1 MSWKK
6 VEFKGS
12 DSVDRLQRIQAL
24 CTSSDTKLDG
34 ILIIGG
40 VDSFHSQTSQAAIKY
55 LFLGSSGQELLG
67 EQVIRQEHERLEDV
81 ILLICPQRVS
91 VFYSSESDAA
101 VKVLPVIS
109 KWRHVTEYVVHDGME
124 PDEQEERKISA
135 FKSMMK
141 GVKTVGV
148 PFGIDRDGVNLQ
160 DTMIPEKWPLVQSY
174 GLEGGESTGKG
185 FLTMNH
191 RVVNV
196 SREMMGS
203 MAQLDGFSAKRVVQ
217 ESQPFLAHHFDE
229 FLLKLD
235 HAESPDARNAKAESD
250 LGEDLLSFY
259 EFGTMQY
266 SARGLKTAPNRGS
279 RVLFGAR
286 TSSLTDKS
294 SSKAFLS
301 NSGVKEGI
309 PATHMVVQAEDPFTG
324 VRFARTYFLSS
335 GKVCKRVVD
344 EDALV
349 PSPVK
354 PNSGVAATAADT
366 NTMIEMYALLL
377 RGFKAGVAELVR
389 ECMDGKLASVD
400 RCIESAR
407 AEAIHAIIEMDKTH
421 SRLLGSSK
429 FPTKFID
436 DQLRLTAEIMDARG
450 QPVDSLT
457 EDWCLLYCSMKL
469 ANIPSDANPLLP
481 LGSLVVGDTF
491 LFHGRGAGSLSNP
504 AIKRVLH
511 VTKPFANFRSWIQD
525 GEEAEAVKDLMRTLQ
540 SEFMLQSRSVLL
552 GRAITPLDADIEAN
566 GEDSTYQTT
575 MSSKAT
581 LLLNSE
587 LMPIVHGSWRIFTG
601 GMVFAS
607 PYFNPIV
614 VSIERSVKS
623 LTVLPSPHEEL
634 VLLKMELKDDGHS
647 PVSAYHLSNAA
658 VCTNTDK
665 TFLFDQLS
673 EALPFS
679 LDSQELYIPL
689 QSGTRFQDEV
699 FRALESWKI
708 TAASLNIPIY
718 RASDL
723 SEQFEGDTPRD
734 REAAHFEVPVHVKS
748 TCELLVHRQTF
759 VGQDARTIDDFFPQ
773 DFIPKDP
780 GAATALPKP
789 NTEDLSRLSVPVTV
803 MLGIPGSGVAAMANS
818 VCKISSASFAWIAVD
833 VDLRNLD
840 PSKQQKME
848 ASGFFEISDKLSRAL
863 DGIKAAAKTLQL
875 HPRIMLT
882 VVGYIDPITVAC
894 AIRRAGHDASL
905 PSKIGAVINCVSATN
920 VYLPDTLATQ
930 AAFPKVF
937 DQMEA
942 GFVTHM
948 VLTNSTDVEPA
959 VLQRLR
965 FHMDHV
971 NPFADVMVL
980 SHDVFE
986 GPLTPLLA
994 IDRFES
1000 AYYKQYRNAHFP
1012 DWDSTASS
1020 NNATPSYTRYVAELV
1035 PDLAPVSFRYE
1046 IVPGMDRS
1054 KFSFLITRT
1063 LTPFATSTKSM
1074 DRVYPMDNAGNKS
1087 TKGIRIAQTIAVEKV
1102 RLDGNSSTASSATP
1116 CAEGVFSNGQS
1127 RSCWCVEGQVVFK
1140 DEPGCVYEYRS
1151 SGIFARLWVDSS
1163 QLSNKADSL
1172 PSLEMKVTG
1181 HGLNPDKLREL
1192 LLNCYAHAEASPN
1205 QVRSK
1210 ASISPQEK
1218 RELQRQHAMDPLPEG
1233 YLFDGTNYVDFFGGR
1248 YEFHPCIAQFID
1260 EYITDANDDRKAT
1273 NLKATVERE
1282 SQQSF
1287 VRQIV

>member
-24 CTSSDTKLDG
+24 CPSSDTKLDG

-40 VDSFHSQTSQAAIKY
+40 VDSFHSQASQAAIKY

-67 EQVIRQEHERLEDV
+67 EQVILQEHERLEDV

-91 VFYSSESDAA
+91 IFYSSESDAA

-135 FKSMMK
+135 FKSMMA

-148 PFGIDRDGVNLQ
+148 PFGVDREGTDLQ
-160 DTMIPEKWPLVQSY
+160 DSMIPEKWPLVQSY
-174 GLEGGESTGKG
+174 GLEGGESTAQG
-185 FLTMNH
+185 FFTMNH

-196 SREMMGS
+196 SREMMDI

-229 FLLKLD
+229 FLLKMD
-235 HAESPDARNAKAESD
+235 HAESPDVRNAKSESD

-266 SARGLKTAPNRGS
+266 SARGLKIGPNRGS

-286 TSSLTDKS
+286 TSSLTEKS

-301 NSGVKEGI
+301 NTGVKEGV

-335 GKVCKRVVD
+335 GKVCKKVVD

-349 PSPVK
+349 RSPVK
-354 PNSGVAATAADT
+354 PKSDVATSAADT
-366 NTMIEMYALLL
+366 KTMIDMYALLL
-377 RGFKAGVAELVR
+377 RG
-389 ECMDGKLASVD
+389 
-400 RCIESAR
+400 
-407 AEAIHAIIEMDKTH
+407 
-421 SRLLGSSK
+421 K

-436 DQLRLTAEIMDARG
+436 DQLRLTAEIMDACG

-469 ANIPSDANPLLP
+469 ANIPSDANPSLP
-481 LGSLVVGDTF
+481 LGSLVAGDTF
-491 LFHGRGAGSLSNP
+491 LFHGPGAGSLSSP
-504 AIKRVLH
+504 AIKHVLH
-511 VTKPFANFRSWIQD
+511 VTKPFANFRSWIQS
-525 GEEAEAVKDLMRTLQ
+525 GEEADAVDDLMRTLQ
-540 SEFMLQSRSVLL
+540 SEFMLQSRSVRL
-552 GRAITPLDADIEAN
+552 GKAITPLDSDIEEN
-566 GEDSTYQTT
+566 GEGSTTQAT

-581 LLLNSE
+581 LLLNSD
-587 LMPIVHGSWRIFTG
+587 LMPIVHGGWRVFTG

-614 VSIERSVKS
+614 VSIERNVKS
-623 LTVLPSPHEEL
+623 LTILPSPHEEL
-634 VLLKMELKDDGHS
+634 VLLKMELKDNDHT
-647 PVSAYHLSNAA
+647 P
-658 VCTNTDK
+658 
-665 TFLFDQLS
+665 LS
-673 EALPFS
+673 EALPSS
-679 LDSQELYIPL
+679 LASQELFIPL

-699 FRALESWKI
+699 FRALESWKV
-708 TAASLNIPIY
+708 TAASLNVPIF

-723 SEQFEGDTPRD
+723 SEQFDAETPRD
-734 REAAHFEVPVHVKS
+734 REVANFEVPVHVKA
-748 TCELLVHRQTF
+748 TCELLVQRQTF

-780 GAATALPKP
+780 GAATTLPKP
-789 NTEDLSRLSVPVTV
+789 NTDDLSRLCIPVTV
-803 MLGIPGSGVAAMANS
+803 MLGIPGSGVAAMADS
-818 VCKISSASFAWIAVD
+818 ICKISSASFVWATVD

-863 DGIKAAAKTLQL
+863 DRIKADAKTLSL

-882 VVGYIDPITVAC
+882 VVGYVDPITVAC
-894 AIRRAGHDASL
+894 AIRRGVHDSSL
-905 PSKIGAVINCVSATN
+905 SSKIGAVINCVSANN
-920 VYLPDTLATQ
+920 VYLPDPLATQ
-930 AAFPKVF
+930 APFPKVF

-942 GFVTHM
+942 GFVTHL
-948 VLTNSTDVEPA
+948 VLTNSADIEPA

-1012 DWDSTASS
+1012 DWESSSSS
-1020 NNATPSYTRYVAELV
+1020 NNAAPIYTRYVAELENEQ
-1035 PDLAPVSFRYE
+1035 APVSFRFE

-1054 KFSFLITRT
+1054 KFSFLIART
-1063 LTPFATSTKSM
+1063 MTPFATLTKSM

-1102 RLDGNSSTASSATP
+1102 ANSSTGSSATP
-1116 CAEGVFSNGQS
+1116 SVEGVFSNGQS

-1151 SGIFARLWVDSS
+1151 TGTFARLWADSS
-1163 QLSNKADSL
+1163 QLNNKADSL

-1181 HGLNPDKLREL
+1181 QGLNADKLREM

-1210 ASISPQEK
+1210 ASISLEEK
-1218 RELQRQHAMDPLPEG
+1218 REIQRQHAMDPLPEG

-1260 EYITDANDDRKAT
+1260 EYVTAANDDRKAT
-1273 NLKATVERE
+1273 NIKATAERE